1 MAAAVTLRT
10 TDDILYALDTHPAWL
25 AAVRA
30 QILTQ
35 EILDL
40 PHKVAQLSDT
50 APQCQ
55 TRRRNWSSP
64 LTSFRKT

>member
-30 QILTQ
+30 QMLTQ
-35 EILDL
+35 ELLDL
-40 PHKVAQLSDT
+40 PHKVAQLSDK
-50 APQCQ
+50 AAQRQ
-55 TRRRNWSSP
+55 TRRRNWSGP

>member
-35 EILDL
+35 ELLDL
-40 PHKVAQLSDT
+40 PHKAAQR
-50 APQCQ
+50 Q
-55 TRRRNWSSP
+55 TRRRNWSGP

>member
-1 MAAAVTLRT
+1 MVAAVTFRT

-30 QILTQ
+30 QMLTQ
-35 EILDL
+35 EILWIYL
-40 PHKVAQLSDT
+40 TKWRN
-50 APQCQ
+50 CR
-55 TRRRNWSSP
+55 TRRRNWSGP